1 MPQVDLPIALAG
13 CAGICTVYAALLTT
27 RRGQKFTLDHTW
39 ATVVIGVAVV
49 LLWIA
54 TQGLHNAWLDFAFFA
69 AGGLPLVLRSFW
81 LYWRNQQQLVEYL
94 RKSRGD
100 GE

>member
-13 CAGICTVYAALLTT
+13 CAVTCTAYAAALSS

-39 ATVVIGVAVV
+39 VTVVAGVGVV

-54 TQGLHNAWLDFAFFA
+54 TQGGHDVMTDFAFFA
-69 AGGLPLVLRSFW
+69 AGGAPMVLRSFW
-81 LYWRNQQQLVEYL
+81 LYWRNQQQLVRYL
-94 RKSRGD
+94 RDSRG